1 MCAPV
6 SQGEP
11 PTSDRAHTPRK
22 IAPHI
27 GARYAA
33 RMDSGI
39 IGFQRSGKTTIF
51 NAVTKGDAAT
61 GSYGSGVQPN
71 IGVVKVPD
79 ERLDKLAKIFN
90 PKKFT
95 LADIRYID
103 FPGEAFSGGNGP
115 SPQFLAQ
122 LSRSD
127 ALIHVVRAFEDETV
141 PHPQH
146 TVDAMRDAAAMDL
159 ELAFADAAFIEKRL
173 ERIEVSMRSV
183 KVAERD
189 VAEREV
195 TLLERLKAGLERDTP
210 LRAQPMDAEERRMLV
225 NYQFLTD
232 KPLLL
237 VVNIDEGRVTETEA
251 IEAEFGARFAGER
264 RAVAAISGKIEQEL
278 AQMSDADAVEFRGDL
293 GIKEA
298 GLDRMIRMSYA
309 LTGLISFFTIGEDE
323 CRAWNVTRGSTAP
336 VAAGKIH
343 TDLER
348 GFIRAEVVRADELLA
363 DGSMAEAR
371 KHGHLR
377 QEGKTYVVED
387 GDCLNIL
394 FNV

>member
-1 MCAPV
+1 
-6 SQGEP
+6 
-11 PTSDRAHTPRK
+11 
-22 IAPHI
+22 
-27 GARYAA
+27 
-33 RMDSGI
+33 MDLGI

-51 NAVTKGDAAT
+51 NAVTRGHAQT
-61 GSYGSGVQPN
+61 GSYGAGVQPN

-79 ERLDKLAKIFN
+79 DRLDRLAKIFD

-103 FPGEAFSGGNGP
+103 FPGEAFSSGQGP

-122 LSRSD
+122 LARCD

-141 PHPQH
+141 PHPQV
-146 TVDAMRDAAAMDL
+146 TVDAARDAAAMDL

-173 ERIEVSMRSV
+173 ERIEAEMRSV
-183 KVAERD
+183 KAGERDAAERQI
-189 VAEREV
+189 A
-195 TLLERLKAGLERDTP
+195 LLARMKSGLESDTP
-210 LRAQPMDAEERRMLV
+210 LRQQQLDEEEAKSLV

-232 KPLLL
+232 KPLL
-237 VVNIDEGRVTETEA
+237 VVLNIDEGAVTRGREIETE
-251 IEAEFGARFAGER
+251 FAVKAGGEHT
-264 RAVAAISGKIEQEL
+264 AVAAISGKIEAEL
-278 AQMSDADAVEFRGDL
+278 AQMSDEEAVEFRNDL
-293 GIKEA
+293 GITEP
-298 GLDRMIRMSYA
+298 GLDRMIRMSYE
-309 LTGLISFFTIGEDE
+309 LTGLLSFFTVGPDE
-323 CRAWNVTRGSTAP
+323 CRAWNVARGATAP

-348 GFIRAEVVRADELLA
+348 GFIRAEVVRWDELLA
-363 DGSMAEAR
+363 DGSLAEAR

-377 QEGKTYVVED
+377 QEGKTYVVQD